1 VAARRKPRDL
11 VAVRSMCFR
20 HVTGFIEI
28 SAGDIVSPDHPAVRL
43 MPDAFTPAPNAGSSI
58 TPVGEE

>member
-1 VAARRKPRDL
+1 VAPRKPKPL
-11 VAVRSMCFR
+11 VAGRSFCFR

-28 SAGDIVSPDHPAVRL
+28 TAGDTVLPNHPAVLL
-43 MPDAFTPAPNAGSSI
+43 MPDAFTTAPSEGSSI

>member
-1 VAARRKPRDL
+1 MAPRKPKPL

-20 HVTGFIEI
+20 HVTGFIQI
-28 SAGDIVSPDHPAVRL
+28 TAGDTVLPDHPAVLL
-43 MPDAFTPAPNAGSSI
+43 MPDAFTPAPNAGTSN